1 MRKTLTKKQKLELE
15 LMAIKLWFQAFGK
28 PSMSSDNDKVYM
40 SGKLNEYTDKINK
53 LVTDPLSYNP
63 SVPPDIMTYDESQ
76 YGGLK
81 YEKIRYSNS
90 VPRKRF

>member
-40 SGKLNEYTDKINK
+40 SGKLNEYTDKLIK
-53 LVTDPLSYNP
+53 LST
-63 SVPPDIMTYDESQ
+63 
-76 YGGLK
+76 K
-81 YEKIRYSNS
+81 
-90 VPRKRF
+90 